1 MEISEAENGKSAI
14 IDPEKNKYQ
23 QVLEQA
29 LEKMQPNDED
39 SETEEVTLDETELA
53 KARERERILCRDNRK
68 RDLLKSWLNRM
79 FRIKMT
85 DGRILMGFFVCT
97 DADANVVLQLA
108 SEYTEIGGEERY
120 LGLVMIPGRYIVSIE
135 ERIENLYSPWFG

>member
-1 MEISEAENGKSAI
+1 MDLSEPKTMELPIA
-14 IDPEKNKYQ
+14 DPGKNKYQ

-29 LEKMQPNDED
+29 LDKMHPDGDNT
-39 SETEEVTLDETELA
+39 ETEKITSDEMELE
-53 KARERERILCRDNRK
+53 KARDVDDPK
-68 RDLLKSWLNRM
+68 RNLLKTWLNRM

-85 DGRILMGFFVCT
+85 DGRILIGFFVCT
-97 DADANVVLQLA
+97 DADANVVLQMA

-135 ERIENLYSPWFG
+135 QRIENFSSPWFS

>member
-14 IDPEKNKYQ
+14 IDPEKN
-23 QVLEQA
+23 VLEQA
-29 LEKMQPNDED
+29 LEKMQSDD
-39 SETEEVTLDETELA
+39 DDLETEEVTLDETDLA
-53 KARERERILCRDNRK
+53 RAREMDRILWRDNRK

>member
-1 MEISEAENGKSAI
+1 MDLSEPKIMEPPIT
-14 IDPEKNKYQ
+14 DQRKN
-23 QVLEQA
+23 VLEQA
-29 LEKMQPNDED
+29 LEQMQED
-39 SETEEVTLDETELA
+39 DDDTLTPEEMELA
-53 KARERERILCRDNRK
+53 KANDPRRFILK
-68 RDLLKSWLNRM
+68 TLLNRM

-85 DGRILMGFFVCT
+85 DGRILIGFFVCT

-135 ERIENLYSPWFG
+135 QRIENFSSPWFG

>member
-14 IDPEKNKYQ
+14 IDPEKN
-23 QVLEQA
+23 VLEQA

>member
-14 IDPEKNKYQ
+14 IDPEKN
-23 QVLEQA
+23 VLEQA

-53 KARERERILCRDNRK
+53 KAKEMERILCRDNRK

>member
-1 MEISEAENGKSAI
+1 MDLSEPKIMELSIA
-14 IDPEKNKYQ
+14 DPGKNKYQ

-29 LEKMQPNDED
+29 LDKMHPDCDNT
-39 SETEEVTLDETELA
+39 ETEKITSDEMELA
-53 KARERERILCRDNRK
+53 KARDVDDPK
-68 RDLLKSWLNRM
+68 RNLLKTWLNRM

-85 DGRILMGFFVCT
+85 DGRILIGFFVCT
-97 DADANVVLQLA
+97 DADANVVLQMA

-135 ERIENLYSPWFG
+135 QRIENFSSPWFS